1 MQVGRHIVRGD
12 AVMVLSLDDP
22 IPPSLLAVI
31 HGINGIQAAHPV
43 TL

>member
-1 MQVGRHIVRGD
+1 VRGD

-22 IPPSLLAVI
+22 IPPTLLASVLA
-31 HGINGIQAAHPV
+31 INGIQAAHPV